1 MNRYCSI
8 VVLLF
13 MGIIWANAQE
23 LEGLWLTT
31 NGESVVQIYKTN
43 NGLYQG
49 QLIWTA
55 DQSDEA
61 KKYHGSMILIDFT
74 RIDTIVFKGL
84 VNDPE
89 KQKSYSC
96 TITMKNENAL
106 DLRGYIGIPL
116 FGRTEYWTRVLDN
129 DNS

>member
-1 MNRYCSI
+1 MNRYCFI
-8 VVLLF
+8 MVLFF
-13 MGIIWANAQE
+13 MGIIWTNAQE

-31 NGESVVQIYKTN
+31 NGESIVQIYKVN
-43 NGLYQG
+43 NVLYQG
-49 QLIWTA
+49 RLIWTA

-61 KKYHGSMILIDFT
+61 KNYHGSMVLIDFEQ
-74 RIDTIVFKGL
+74 IDTTVFKGQ

-89 KQKSYSC
+89 KQRTYSC

-116 FGRTEYWTRVLDN
+116 FGRTEY
-129 DNS
+129 

>member
-1 MNRYCSI
+1 
-8 VVLLF
+8 
-13 MGIIWANAQE
+13 MGIIWTNAQE

-31 NGESVVQIYKTN
+31 NGESIVQIYKTN
-43 NGLYQG
+43 HGLYQG
-49 QLIWTA
+49 KLIWTV

-61 KKYHGSMILIDFT
+61 KRYHGSAILIDFT
-74 RIDTIVFKGL
+74 RINTTVFKGQ

-89 KQKSYSC
+89 KQKAYNC
-96 TITMKNENAL
+96 TITIKNENAL

-129 DNS
+129 DNL